1 MKTKEEILSARIGT
15 YGFTKLELSKPI
27 ICPIEALDAMQ
38 EYSDQTTKPLIEKIS
53 SLEASLLDV
62 TRKSCAR
69 VDELKDEIADLKS
82 QLLISEQKVKLNYN
96 CAVEF
101 DAKLKASKS
110 EANEADYTEEQVNEL
125 IETICFRLRSGHF
138 KTLDL
143 KISAINRIKN
153 EDYKH
158 WKTTLN
164 KTRNNK

>member
-1 MKTKEEILSARIGT
+1 MSKEEILRNQSNANSVGIT
-15 YGFTKLELSKPI
+15 AYLSEDGFVWKMILN
-27 ICPIEALDAMQ
+27 AMQ
-38 EYSDQTTKPLIEKIS
+38 RFSDQNTKPFI
-53 SLEASLLDV
+53 
-62 TRKSCAR
+62 
-69 VDELKDEIADLKS
+69 DEIAELKS